1 MQILQNVIQQL
12 QMQNQQLLAE
22 YIKQCNCN
30 VLQLSVNPINR
41 GTVDLVYN
49 LINSP
54 QFNSQRQSIANKND
68 INVIIDSNGGDA
80 DAAYHIAKMIDQN
93 FSGTIKYIIPRFSKS
108 AATLMVCGGDKIV
121 MGETSELGPLDPQI
135 QQTDG
140 SYISAKSVAST
151 LELIKTYLVG
161 GKKEGLELATIL
173 SSRLNPLVL
182 GQYEST
188 MNVAQEYQKEL
199 LKLRMYKADIDGNND
214 KVDEIAVKFATGYTH
229 HSRVITSKEAQTIFG
244 ADKVEIMAQNNAQW
258 TTLWKMYQN
267 NKAIADIA
275 GILPIINNRISKS

>member
-12 QMQNQQLLAE
+12 QLQNQMLLAQ
-22 YIKQCNCN
+22 YISKCQCN
-30 VLQLSVNPINR
+30 VLQVSVNPINR

-54 QFNSQRQSIANKND
+54 QFKQQRQNVPNKND

-93 FSGTIKYIIPRFSKS
+93 FSGTIKYIIPRFAKS
-108 AATLMVCGGDKIV
+108 AATLMVCGGDKII

-135 QQTDG
+135 QQPDG

-151 LELIKTYLVG
+151 LDLIKTYLVG

-188 MNVAQEYQKEL
+188 MTVAQEYQKEL
-199 LKLRMYKADIDGNND
+199 LKLRMYKPDVAGND
-214 KVDEIAVKFATGYTH
+214 AKVETIARKFATGYTH
-229 HSRVITSKEAQTIFG
+229 HSRVITCKEAQDIFG
-244 ADKVEIMAQNNAQW
+244 ADKVEIMPQTHEQW
-258 TTLWKMYQN
+258 TILWQMYQN
-267 NKAIADIA
+267 NKSIADIA
-275 GILPIINNRISKS
+275 GILPIVNNRVNK